1 MKKKIQKNSLFMI
14 IVDIQKKVNLLIP
27 LLISKYREE
36 NNIQKDVA

>member
-36 NNIQKDVA
+36 DNIQKDIA

>member
-36 NNIQKDVA
+36 DNIQKDVA

>member
-1 MKKKIQKNSLFMI
+1 MKKKIQKNSLSMI

-36 NNIQKDVA
+36 DNIQKDVA

>member
-14 IVDIQKKVNLLIP
+14 IVDIQKKVNLLTL
-27 LLISKYREE
+27 LLISKYREK

>member
-14 IVDIQKKVNLLIP
+14 IVDIQKKVNLLTP
-27 LLISKYREE
+27 LLISKYREK

>member
-14 IVDIQKKVNLLIP
+14 IVDIQKKVNLLTL

>member
-1 MKKKIQKNSLFMI
+1 MKIKIQKNSLFMI
-14 IVDIQKKVNLLIP
+14 IIDIQKKVNLLIP

>member
-14 IVDIQKKVNLLIP
+14 IVDIQKKVNLIIP

>member
-14 IVDIQKKVNLLIP
+14 TVDIEKKVNLLIP

>member
-1 MKKKIQKNSLFMI
+1 MKKKIQKNSLSMI
-14 IVDIQKKVNLLIP
+14 IVDIQKKVNLFIP

>member
-36 NNIQKDVA
+36 NNIQKDIA

>member
-1 MKKKIQKNSLFMI
+1 MKKKIQKNSLCMI

-36 NNIQKDVA
+36 DNIQKDVA